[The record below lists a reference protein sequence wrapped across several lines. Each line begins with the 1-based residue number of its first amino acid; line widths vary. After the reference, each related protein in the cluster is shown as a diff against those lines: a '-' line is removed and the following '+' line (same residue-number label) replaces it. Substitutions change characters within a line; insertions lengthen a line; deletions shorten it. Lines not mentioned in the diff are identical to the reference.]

1 MSTVDLSPITPFEIT
16 VVPNRDEIGVIA
28 VGEIDLATA
37 PAVAQEARDVQAAG
51 FRHIVIDL
59 HQVDFIDSTGLRM
72 LLDLRAELERNG
84 GRLTLVP
91 PMPGAQRIFELTETR
106 RLFDWRNRFS
116 A

>member
-1 MSTVDLSPITPFEIT
+1 MSEVGLSPITPFEIT
-16 VVPNRDEIGVIA
+16 VVPNRDEVGVIA
-28 VGEIDLATA
+28 AGELDIATA
-37 PAVAQEARDVQAAG
+37 PALAQEAGDVQAAG
-51 FRHIVIDL
+51 FRHVVIDL

-91 PMPGAQRIFELTETR
+91 PLPGAQRIFELTGTR
-106 RLFDWRNRFS
+106 RLFDWRDRFG